1 MSLHMTRF
9 LGRHTLPAEHN
20 RLVQGMLMGA
30 APGGSDCLSL
40 SALSASVTQSVYRY
54 LLHLTLNLVTSPVFL
69 IFTDRASFL
78 RAVSKKSLISLI
90 CFGCTTPQ
98 VELHQHFQL
107 PAHRSSG
114 YFVALLSS
122 VRPTVQ
128 HRPISKRSSQQLKVA
143 GFALLHFQQRLHPS
157 VWGNL
162 SLHTKQSS
170 ST

>member
-114 YFVALLSS
+114 YFVALCSS
-122 VRPTVQ
+122 PVKCKAHCAASSHKQTIQPTAQ
-128 HRPISKRSSQQLKVA
+128 GS
-143 GFALLHFQQRLHPS
+143 RLCPAAFPTTAPS
-157 VWGNL
+157 FCLG
-162 SLHTKQSS
+162 
-170 ST
+170 